1 MLLGYAI
8 ELIPFYIALQYKGSQ
23 LWPNRVLRPSIRS
36 HGTIEP
42 FDTNLFWSNKH
53 ETP

>member
-1 MLLGYAI
+1 M
-8 ELIPFYIALQYKGSQ
+8 PPHHIALQQICPLFNLHSEAEKA
-23 LWPNRVLRPSIRS
+23 NRS